1 MSLNLQTDKATAMSI
16 LRDEQHV
23 VFEFR
28 FGDSHQRIIMNIH
41 DARVKL
47 AELAKSC
54 V

>member
-1 MSLNLQTDKATAMSI
+1 MSINLQEDKATSMSI
-16 LRDEQHV
+16 LRDGQHV

-28 FGDSHQRIIMNIH
+28 FGDSHQRIIMTTH
-41 DARVKL
+41 DARIKL